1 VARTSAGTAFNER
14 TDEDGNRGDPDKEVS
29 HGETTA
35 RT

>member
-1 VARTSAGTAFNER
+1 VAGASAGIMFNEH
-14 TDEDGNRGDPDKEVS
+14 TDEDGNRGDPVS

>member
-1 VARTSAGTAFNER
+1 VAGASAGIMFNER